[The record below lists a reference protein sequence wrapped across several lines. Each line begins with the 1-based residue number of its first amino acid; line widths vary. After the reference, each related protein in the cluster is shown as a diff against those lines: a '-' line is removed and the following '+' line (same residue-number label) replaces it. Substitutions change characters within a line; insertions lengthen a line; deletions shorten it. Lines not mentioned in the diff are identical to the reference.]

1 MQDGSILM
9 HLVGGRYKCNW
20 CGADLDLEFTARET
34 IEILTQH
41 EGVDLRIIVVGEE
54 EHHRCERPTPAN

>member
-1 MQDGSILM
+1 M